1 MQEQHRLKA
10 EKAQANL
17 DDQNAKLDQ
26 AEQDIKALQ
35 RALGAQEAPFVPK
48 PVAQA
53 PQCSP
58 EQWAAFL
65 LHQAN
70 LETGAAEEAE
80 QARQAAHIEA
90 IAQVAVSR
98 KIAED
103 AGTFFTEAKKQQKAL
118 PTEYQQALDKF
129 NEANS
134 VLKQQEEKAS
144 TLAKGGSKGAARS
157 NPY

>member
-35 RALGAQEAPFVPK
+35 RALGAQEAPVAHK
-48 PVAQA
+48 QVAQV

-70 LETGAAEEAE
+70 LEQEAAGKAE
-80 QARQAAHIEA
+80 QERQAAHIEA
-90 IAQVAVSR
+90 LKQVAAFR
-98 KIAED
+98 KTAED
-103 AGTFFTEAKKQQKAL
+103 AGTVFTEAKKKQKDL
-118 PTEYQQALDKF
+118 PTEYQQALDNF
-129 NEANS
+129 NEANTM
-134 VLKQQEEKAS
+134 LKEQEEKAS
-144 TLAKGGSKGAARS
+144 TLSKGGSKGASRS